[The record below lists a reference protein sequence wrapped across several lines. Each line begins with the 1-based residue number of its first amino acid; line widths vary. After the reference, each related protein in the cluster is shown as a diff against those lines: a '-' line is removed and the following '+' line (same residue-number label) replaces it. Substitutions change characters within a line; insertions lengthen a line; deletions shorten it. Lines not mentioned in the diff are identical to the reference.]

1 MCFAYVGISFVLVN
15 IAHGDFVFLVD
26 FYVSSGPYARL
37 AEDER
42 FVKLVEELY

>member
-26 FYVSSGPYARL
+26 FYVSPGTYARFSKY
-37 AEDER
+37 ER
-42 FVKLVEELY
+42 FVKLVEELD